1 MVLGFQ
7 LTKIPSNF
15 GAVAAAPRKVSG
27 GVGAPA
33 AFDDPL
39 VAGLT
44 EGLTV
49 EVLEPELRA
58 ATGGV
63 PADWALVGD
72 VLEMEPLIFVVV
84 PLPGTAVAVLVPS

>member
-1 MVLGFQ
+1 
-7 LTKIPSNF
+7 
-15 GAVAAAPRKVSG
+15 
-27 GVGAPA
+27 VGAPA

-44 EGLTV
+44 EGLTG

-63 PADWALVGD
+63 PAGWALVGD
-72 VLEMEPLIFVVV
+72 VLEMGPLILVVV